1 VDVGDP
7 WREVSIALDATRSP
21 ADVPA
26 VVLAVALEA
35 ALRCAVE
42 SGDALAAA
50 LGVKVPD
57 ATSEP
62 KD

>member
-1 VDVGDP
+1 
-7 WREVSIALDATRSP
+7 VSLALDATRSP

-26 VVLAVALEA
+26 VVLAVALDA
-35 ALRCAVE
+35 ALRCAVGF
-42 SGDALAAA
+42 GDALAAA

-62 KD
+62 KE